1 MIRASEDEIRI
12 GMEVFYTGTK
22 GIGGRLRKNAED
34 FVVDEVSSPPP
45 EDVDGECTIAKIRA
59 KNWETNRLIRQLSK
73 RLGISRKK
81 IGFAGTKDRRAITT
95 QLISIKAPMENVR
108 KIQMKDFEL
117 LDAYH
122 SKHELNMGDLKGNR
136 FDIMIKD
143 VKYSKQETEQLVPK
157 TLEELNVL
165 GGFPNFFGHQRFG
178 AIRPITHIVGK
189 RIIESDFKGAVLTY
203 LGNPVD
209 IEGLEAV
216 EARKAIDEGENYS
229 EALAL
234 FPKYF
239 GFEKALLNHL
249 IKNEDDYIGALETLP
264 KNLSMMFVHAY
275 QSYLF
280 NRILSIRIEK
290 GLLTSQPLI
299 GDIVL
304 PVDNNGLPD
313 HKKWIDVTKD
323 NIEKIGKRIRE
334 GKAFISGLVP
344 GAEVRL
350 AGGEQGDIEKIVI
363 EEAGVEPKDFIIP
376 KMRALSSKGIRRE
389 LISPLK
395 DFTYEIENEGVRM
408 CFELMKGCYA
418 TSLLREFMKTDVLSY

>member
-12 GMEVFYTGTK
+12 GMEVFCTGTK

-34 FVVDEVSSPPP
+34 FVVGEISSPPP
-45 EDVDGECTIAKIRA
+45 KDVDGEYTIARIKA
-59 KNWETNRLIRQLSK
+59 KNWETNRLIRHLAR

-95 QLISIKAPMENVR
+95 QLISIKAPVENVR

-117 LDAYH
+117 LDAYPAR
-122 SKHELNMGDLKGNR
+122 KALNMGDLIGNR

-143 VKYSKQETEQLVPK
+143 LEFSEAETEQLVSK
-157 TLEELNVL
+157 TLEEFNSL
-165 GGFPNFFGHQRFG
+165 GGFPNYFGHQRFG
-178 AIRPITHIVGK
+178 AVRPITHIVGK
-189 RIIESDFKGAVLTY
+189 RIIESDFKGAVFTY

-216 EARKAIDEGENYS
+216 EARKAIDDGKSYS

-249 IKNEDDYIGALETLP
+249 IKNENDYIGALETLP

-290 GLLTSQPLI
+290 GLLASQPLI

-313 HKKWIDVTKD
+313 HKKWIDVTND
-323 NIEKIGKRIRE
+323 NIDKIGKRIGE

-350 AGGEQGDIEKIVI
+350 AAGEQGEIEKIVI
-363 EEAGVEPKDFIIP
+363 EEAEVKPKDFIIP
-376 KMRALSSKGIRRE
+376 KMRELSSKGTRRE
-389 LISPLK
+389 LVSPLK

-408 CFELMKGCYA
+408 SFELMKGCYA